1 MTNKEG
7 QEGYLCLRISKD
19 SFKQEETRISG
30 LGVMGWV
37 EAFSKV
43 LSTEEA
49 ELIISATSLSVKIG
63 KLSSSIDSP
72 MVEEGSSRETI
83 LKASVRGHSRE
94 I

>member
-1 MTNKEG
+1 M
-7 QEGYLCLRISKD
+7 
-19 SFKQEETRISG
+19 SG
-30 LGVMGWV
+30 LGVMGRV
-37 EAFSKV
+37 EALSKV

-49 ELIISATSLSVKIG
+49 ELIISATSLSVEIG

-83 LKASVRGHSRE
+83 LKASVRGRSRE